1 MTMHQLTRRDD
12 WRGRFA
18 AEMDRQ
24 RRTVFAWGRQDCA
37 IGLVCGAVQ
46 AITGMDLAR
55 GYRGKYRSPKAA
67 LKLMRDSGA
76 ETLSDFAALF
86 LPEIH
91 PSRARVGDL
100 GILPADGPIG
110 EAFCIVDASGVIVM
124 TEQGHGRRPRADM
137 IRAFKVG

>member
-1 MTMHQLTRRDD
+1 MTVLQLTRRDD

-24 RRTVFAWGRQDCA
+24 RRTAFVWGKQDCA
-37 IGLVCGAVQ
+37 IGLVCGAIK
-46 AITGMDLAR
+46 ALTGEDLAEQ
-55 GYRGKYRSPKAA
+55 YRGKYATPEAA
-67 LKLMRDSGA
+67 TNLLREYGA
-76 ETLSDFAALF
+76 DTLGQFAAKH

-100 GILPADGPIG
+100 GILPAEGPIE

-137 IRAFKVG
+137 TRAFKVG

>member
-1 MTMHQLTRRDD
+1 MHQLTRRDD

-18 AEMDRQ
+18 TEMDRQ
-24 RRTVFAWGRQDCA
+24 RRTAFVWGKQDCA
-37 IGLVCGAVQ
+37 IGLVCGAVE
-46 AITGMDLAR
+46 AITGADLAR

-67 LKLMRDSGA
+67 LRLMRESGA
-76 ETLSDFAALF
+76 EALGDFAAQQ

-91 PSRARVGDL
+91 PSQARVGDI
-100 GILPADGPIG
+100 GILVSDGPIG

-137 IRAFKVG
+137 TRAFKVG